1 MMFIEF
7 LTVNAGGVDESQKPL
22 EQVVNPT
29 ANRWTSPT
37 ATTSIAS
44 FPGQTENE
52 ALGAST
58 FMTPDGSMIAVG
70 SPLAIGEHL
79 LQNGKVVLYEK
90 QADGSYQPSATIYAP
105 FYGEEY
111 PEGQRFGTSVV
122 VTPDKEYIYVGAPG
136 AGEGMGFVYI
146 YQKTE
151 TGYSYNARFMP
162 DTSRPFNAGANIAP
176 AGNTQNVFVGA
187 PGWSDNFTEEYGM
200 VYVVNPNGMALGMF
214 DSFNLEAYER
224 FGTSVSGSA
233 DRSYVLVQTES
244 KNIYVHKHTP
254 EPGSDYEIFT
264 LVQEIAPRVA
274 GTSARHAVISS
285 DGRFVFFSNPDDNGG
300 RGSVDIYRR
309 TTGDEFTYFQTIQSA
324 ESQVGANFGMKLVP
338 AQDSNVLFVVSKS
351 EGTGQ
356 IKSILVFGRSQTTD
370 KYYLL
375 NSVEML
381 NDVGPGFN
389 ISLATDA
396 GGSVLAVGTPDGQ
409 VGQGADTGSGGLYI
423 YKP

>member
-7 LTVNAGGVDESQKPL
+7 LTVNANPADESQRPL
-22 EQVVNPT
+22 NQVVN
-29 ANRWTSPT
+29 AMAFRWTAPE
-37 ATTSIAS
+37 ATTSVSS
-44 FPGQTENE
+44 FSGSTLYEG
-52 ALGAST
+52 LGAST

-70 SPLAIGEHL
+70 SPLAIAEND

-90 QADGSYQPSATIYAP
+90 RADGSYQHSATIYAP
-105 FYGEEY
+105 LYDDAY

-122 VTPDKEYIYVGAPG
+122 VTPDKEYVYVGGPG
-136 AGEGMGFVYI
+136 VNENIGLVFI
-146 YQKTE
+146 YQKSE
-151 TGYSYNARFMP
+151 AGYSFTGTFMP
-162 DTSRPFNAGANIAP
+162 DTSRPFNVGASMSP
-176 AGNTQNVFVGA
+176 VGNTQNVFVCA
-187 PGWSDNFTEEYGM
+187 PGWSGDFNEEYGM
-200 VYVVNPNGMALGMF
+200 VYVVGPDGDVVGMF
-214 DSFNLEAYER
+214 SMDIAEDYAR
-224 FGTSVSGSA
+224 FGTSISAAA
-233 DRSYVLVQTES
+233 DRSYILAQTES
-244 KNIYVHKHTP
+244 KSIYIYKHTP
-254 EPGSDYEIFT
+254 NPEGNYETFT

-285 DGRFVFFSNPDDNGG
+285 DGRFVFFSNPDDNDG

-356 IKSILVFGRSQTTD
+356 IKSILAFGRSQTTD

-381 NDVGPGFN
+381 NDVGTGFN

-396 GGSVLAVGTPDGQ
+396 GGGVLAVGTPDGQ
-409 VGQGADTGSGGLYI
+409 VNQGANTGSGGLYI

>member
-7 LTVNAGGVDESQKPL
+7 LTVNANTADESQLPL
-22 EQVVNPT
+22 NQVVN
-29 ANRWTSPT
+29 AMAFRWSAPE
-37 ATTSIAS
+37 ATTSVSS
-44 FPGQTENE
+44 FSGSTLYEG
-52 ALGAST
+52 LGAST

-70 SPLAIGEHL
+70 SPLAIAEND

-105 FYGEEY
+105 FYGDEY

-122 VTPDKEYIYVGAPG
+122 VTPDKEYIYVGGPG
-136 AGEGMGFVYI
+136 VSEGIGLVFI

-151 TGYSYNARFMP
+151 AGYSFNTVFMP
-162 DTSRPFNAGANIAP
+162 DTSRQFNVGAMLAP
-176 AGNTQNVFVGA
+176 VGNTQNVFVCA
-187 PGWSDNFTEEYGM
+187 PGWSDDFNEEYGM
-200 VYVVNPNGMALGMF
+200 VYVVRPDGTEDGMF
-214 DSFNLEAYER
+214 SMDIPEDYAR
-224 FGTSVSGSA
+224 FGTSISAAA

-244 KNIYVHKHTP
+244 KSIYIYKHTP
-254 EPGSDYEIFT
+254 NPDGDYESFT

-356 IKSILVFGRSQTTD
+356 IKSILAFGRSQTTD

-381 NDVGPGFN
+381 NDVGTGFN
-389 ISLATDA
+389 ISLATDT

-409 VGQGADTGSGGLYI
+409 VDQGANTGSGGLYI

>member
-29 ANRWTSPT
+29 ANLWTSPT

-52 ALGAST
+52 ALGTST
-58 FMTPDGSMIAVG
+58 SMTPDGSLIAVG
-70 SPLAIGEHL
+70 SPFAESNGHT
-79 LQNGKVVLYEK
+79 NGKVDVYER
-90 QADGSYQPSATIYAP
+90 QADGSYQVLTTVQSPTFNEIIP
-105 FYGEEY
+105 QN
-111 PEGQRFGTSVV
+111 QRFGTSVV
-122 VTPDKEYIYVGAPG
+122 ITADKQYLYVGAPG
-136 AGEGMGFVYI
+136 AGENIGRVYI
-146 YQKTE
+146 FQKV
-151 TGYSYNARFMP
+151 GNNYVFNASFMP

-176 AGNTQNVFVGA
+176 VGNTQNVFVGA
-187 PGWSDNFTEEYGM
+187 PGWGDDFTEEYGM
-200 VYVVNPNGMALGMF
+200 VYVVNPDGTAEGMF

-224 FGTSVSGSA
+224 FGTSVSAAA
-233 DRSYVLVQTES
+233 DRSYVLVQTEA
-244 KNIYVHKHTP
+244 KNIYIHKHTP
-254 EPGSDYEIFT
+254 NPDGDYESFT
-264 LVQEIAPRVA
+264 LVQEIAPRIA
-274 GTSARHAVISS
+274 GTSTRHAVISS

-324 ESQVGANFGMKLVP
+324 ESQVGANFGMKLIP
-338 AQDSNVLFVVSKS
+338 AQDSNVLFVASKS

-356 IKSILVFGRSQTTD
+356 VKSILVFGRSQTTD

-389 ISLATDA
+389 ISLATDT